1 MAWERFGPWEPLGS
15 HVLSDDLAKEECRLI
30 LVRHLMSNTA
40 DKWER
45 FLDPDV
51 VRPSLFLATMFITT
65 FEILKDSIV
74 DDIRGFYTNG
84 FDEHGSTVGPEYQS
98 KVLSKNKSPLYASLE
113 WLREND
119 AIDDEDLAIFEKL
132 KSTRNLLAH
141 QLFAVVTGQVESAH
155 ETQFDALL
163 ALLRKIGVWWV
174 VNVEIPINPDFDDQE
189 IDEEGIVPGAVLSLQ
204 MLIQVA
210 SGNTELLDH
219 WRKERMK
226 GRADT

>member
-1 MAWERFGPWEPLGS
+1 MAS
-15 HVLSDDLAKEECRLI
+15 TDDQ
-30 LVRHLMSNTA
+30 
-40 DKWER
+40 WER

-74 DDIRGFYTNG
+74 EDVRGFYTNVVI
-84 FDEHGSTVGPEYQS
+84 ERGPTISDEYQS
-98 KVLSKNKSPLYASLE
+98 KVLSKNKSPLYASLQ

-119 AIDDEDLAIFEKL
+119 AIDEEDLTTFEKL
-132 KSTRNLLAH
+132 KSTRNQLAH

-155 ETQFDALL
+155 ETQFEELV

-174 VNVEIPINPDFDDQE
+174 VNVEIPTNPDFDGEE
-189 IDEEGIVPGAVLSLQ
+189 IDEAGIVPGSVLSLQ

-210 SGNTELLDH
+210 SGNTELLEH
-219 WRKERMK
+219 WRKERK
-226 GRADT
+226 RVE